1 MKPVDHEMI
10 EHSVTEVD
18 FTVFSVDWVPSSPRF
33 VVSGSSLSGDGV
45 LKVYSLAGKVRHN
58 YCE

>member
-45 LKVYSLAGKVRHN
+45 LKVYSLAGKVRCN
-58 YCE
+58 